1 MLSFGLQKYYFS
13 MNFNKFFSPFLK
25 KVVFLQ
31 KIIITVYMKKVIILL
46 VAAAMLT
53 TGCKKKQEFDNVIG
67 KPDVSVENGRFTPE
81 IMWKLGKMGEF
92 TVSPDGTLLVY
103 ANTYYSISQNKGN
116 AELYLVN
123 LKEGN
128 HAVRLT
134 NTPESEFNPAWL
146 DDNTLLFARGN
157 NIVSMKV
164 NNQSETVLAT
174 VESGLEGFK
183 ISPKGDQIL
192 YISDLPVQRPDNIDK
207 LYSGLDK
214 TTGRIN
220 EDLMY
225 RHWDSW
231 VDEYP
236 HIFLAPLTPKAVNI
250 DAAVDVIGD
259 KPYECPMR
267 PWGGIEQF
275 NFSPDGSRIAYTC
288 RPKTGKDYA
297 LSTNSD
303 IYIYTIADGS
313 TVNISEGIMGYDQ
326 NPVFSHDGK
335 KIAWES
341 MEHDGY
347 ESDKLRL
354 MVLDF
359 ATNQRTD
366 YTADFD
372 YGVSGI
378 SWSNDDSQLVAV
390 VMYRGMNEIFAF
402 DLNSKSIRQVTK
414 GCHDINGFVLQGND
428 IYANEVSMQ
437 HPSEVFHYTLDKT
450 EQQGSQ
456 ITSINTEVLSQVRMG
471 RTEECWIPTSDG
483 KEMLVWLIYPYD
495 YDSTKTYPAL
505 LFCEGGPQSMVSQFW
520 STRWNF
526 EVMSGAGYFVI
537 APNRRGC
544 PGFGTAWCEEISG
557 DYGGLCMKDY
567 MTATD
572 YFAKN
577 KPQIDPERIGAC
589 GASFGAYSIYWLA
602 GHNENHR
609 FKAFLAHNGMFN
621 FEQQCLETEEYWFT
635 NWDLGGPYWVKN
647 AKTAHSYA
655 NSPHLFVDKWNT
667 PICVVHSE
675 FDFRIVASQ
684 GMAAYNAAKLRGLE
698 ARYLYFPDETHWVL
712 RPQNSLLW
720 HRNFIDWFDKYLK
733 K

>member
-1 MLSFGLQKYYFS
+1 
-13 MNFNKFFSPFLK
+13 
-25 KVVFLQ
+25 
-31 KIIITVYMKKVIILL
+31 MKKTIILL
-46 VAAAMLT
+46 SAALLVMV
-53 TGCKKKQEFDNVIG
+53 GCKREQTAEEDIIG
-67 KPDVSVENGRFTPE
+67 KPDVQVENGRFTPE
-81 IMWKLGKMGEF
+81 IMWQLGKMGEF
-92 TVSPDGTLLVY
+92 AVSPDGTKLVY
-103 ANTYYSISQNKGN
+103 ANTYYDVNKNKGN
-116 AELYLVN
+116 AELYLQT
-123 LKEGN
+123 LGTDAPAMAIT
-128 HAVRLT
+128 HTAQ
-134 NTPESEFNPAWL
+134 SEFNPVWA

-157 NIVSMKV
+157 EIISMDV
-164 NNQSETVLAT
+164 NSQKERVLAT
-174 VESGLEGFK
+174 IDNGLEGFK
-183 ISPKGDQIL
+183 LSPDGHQIV
-192 YISDLPVQRPDNIDK
+192 YISDLPVQRPDDLEK
-207 LYSGLDK
+207 LYAGLDK
-214 TTGRIN
+214 TSGRIN

-236 HIFLAPLTPKAVNI
+236 HIYLAAMQKDTLNTANAI
-250 DAAVDVIGD
+250 DIIGEEAF
-259 KPYECPMR
+259 ECPMR
-267 PWGGIEQF
+267 PWGGVEQY
-275 NFSPDGSRIAYTC
+275 NFSEDGTRIAYTC
-288 RPKTGKDYA
+288 RKKTGKDYA

-303 IYIYTIADGS
+303 IYVYTIASGE
-313 TVNISEGIMGYDQ
+313 TVNISDGIMGYDQ

-354 MVLDF
+354 MVYDF
-359 ATNQRTD
+359 STKEMTD

-378 SWSNDDSQLVAV
+378 TWSNDDSQLLAC

-402 DLNSKSIRQVTK
+402 DVKSKAIRQITK
-414 GCHDINGFVLQGND
+414 NYHDINGFTLHGND
-428 IYANEVSMQ
+428 IYANEVSIQ
-437 HPSEVFHYTLDKT
+437 HPSEVFHYTLADTNQTGKQVT
-450 EQQGSQ
+450 A
-456 ITSINTEVLSQVRMG
+456 INNDVLSQVRMG
-471 RTEECWIPTSDG
+471 KSEEHWIKTSDG

-544 PGFGTAWCEEISG
+544 PGFGTEWCEEISG

-572 YFAKN
+572 YFAQN
-577 KPQIDPERIGAC
+577 MPQIDAERIGAC

-621 FEQQCLETEEYWFT
+621 FQQQCLETEEYWFT
-635 NWDLGGPYWVKN
+635 NWDLGGPYWEKN

-655 NSPHLFVDKWNT
+655 NSPHLFVEKWNT

-684 GMAAYNAAKLRGLE
+684 GMAAYNAAKLRGLD

-712 RPQNSLLW
+712 QPQNSLLW

>member
-1 MLSFGLQKYYFS
+1 
-13 MNFNKFFSPFLK
+13 
-25 KVVFLQ
+25 
-31 KIIITVYMKKVIILL
+31 MKKSFILL
-46 VAAAMLT
+46 AAAVLIMV
-53 TGCKKKQEFDNVIG
+53 GCKQQTTDENVIG
-67 KPDVSVENGRFTPE
+67 KPEVTVENGRFTPE

-92 TVSPDGTLLVY
+92 AVSPDGTKLVY
-103 ANTYYSISQNKGN
+103 ANTYYDIEQNKGN
-116 AELYLVN
+116 AELYLQ
-123 LKEGN
+123 ETGSE
-128 HAVRLT
+128 AAATRLT
-134 NTPESEFNPAWL
+134 TTAQSEFNPVWL

-157 NIVSMKV
+157 EIVSMNV
-164 NNQSETVLAT
+164 NKKSEKVLAT
-174 VESGLEGFK
+174 IENGLEGFK
-183 ISPKGDQIL
+183 VSPDGNQIV
-192 YISDLPVQRPDNIDK
+192 YISDIPVKRSENLDK
-207 LYSGLDK
+207 LYDGLDQ

-236 HIFLAPLTPKAVNI
+236 HIYLASFQKGLI
-250 DAAVDVIGD
+250 DTENAVDIIGD
-259 KPYECPMR
+259 SPFECPMR
-267 PWGGIEQF
+267 PWGGVEQY
-275 NFSPDGSRIAYTC
+275 NFSDDGTRIAYTC
-288 RPKTGKDYA
+288 RKKTGKDYA

-303 IYIYTIADGS
+303 IYVYTIVSGE

-326 NPVFSHDGK
+326 NPVFSHDGT

-354 MVLDF
+354 MVYDF
-359 ATNQRTD
+359 GTGEKTD

-372 YGVSGI
+372 YSVSGI
-378 SWSNDDSQLVAV
+378 TWSDDNKQLLAV
-390 VMYRGMNEIFAF
+390 VMYRGMNEIFSF
-402 DLNSKSIRQVTK
+402 DVATKAIRQVTK
-414 GCHDINGFVLQGND
+414 DYHDINGFVLNGSK
-428 IYANEVSMQ
+428 IYANEVSIQ
-437 HPSEVFHYTLDKT
+437 HPSEVYSYDMNGT
-450 EQQGSQ
+450 EQKGVQL
-456 ITSINTEVLSQVRMG
+456 TNINNDVLSQVRMG
-471 RTEECWIPTSDG
+471 KTEEHWIKTTDG
-483 KEMLVWLIYPYD
+483 KDMLVWLIYPYD

-544 PGFGTAWCEEISG
+544 PGFGTEWCEEISG

-567 MTATD
+567 MSATD
-572 YFAKN
+572 YFAQM
-577 KPQIDPERIGAC
+577 PQIDAERIGAC

-655 NSPHLFVDKWNT
+655 NSPHLFVEKWNT

-684 GMAAYNAAKLRGLE
+684 GMAAYNAAKLRGLD

-733 K
+733 

>member
-1 MLSFGLQKYYFS
+1 
-13 MNFNKFFSPFLK
+13 
-25 KVVFLQ
+25 
-31 KIIITVYMKKVIILL
+31 MKKSFILL
-46 VAAAMLT
+46 AAAVLIMV
-53 TGCKKKQEFDNVIG
+53 GCKQKTTDENVIG
-67 KPDVSVENGRFTPE
+67 KPEVTVENGRFTPE

-92 TVSPDGTLLVY
+92 AVSPDGTKLVY
-103 ANTYYSISQNKGN
+103 ANTYYDIEQNKGN
-116 AELYLVN
+116 AELYLQ
-123 LKEGN
+123 ETGSE
-128 HAVRLT
+128 AAATRLT
-134 NTPESEFNPAWL
+134 TTAQSEFNPVWL

-157 NIVSMKV
+157 EIVSMDV
-164 NNQSETVLAT
+164 NKKSEKVLAT
-174 VESGLEGFK
+174 IENGLEGFK
-183 ISPKGDQIL
+183 VSPDGNQIV
-192 YISDLPVQRPDNIDK
+192 YISDIPVKRSENLDK
-207 LYSGLDK
+207 LYDGLDQ

-236 HIFLAPLTPKAVNI
+236 HIYLASFQKGLI
-250 DAAVDVIGD
+250 DTENAVDIIGD
-259 KPYECPMR
+259 SPFECPMR
-267 PWGGIEQF
+267 PWGGVEQY
-275 NFSPDGSRIAYTC
+275 NFSDDGTRIAYTC
-288 RPKTGKDYA
+288 RKKTGKDYA

-303 IYIYTIADGS
+303 IYVYTIVSGE

-326 NPVFSHDGK
+326 NPVFSHDGT

-354 MVLDF
+354 MVYDF
-359 ATNQRTD
+359 GTGEKTD

-372 YGVSGI
+372 YSVSGI
-378 SWSNDDSQLVAV
+378 TWSDDNKQLLAV
-390 VMYRGMNEIFAF
+390 VMYRGMNEIFSF
-402 DLNSKSIRQVTK
+402 DVATKAIRQVTK
-414 GCHDINGFVLQGND
+414 DYHDINGFVLNGSK
-428 IYANEVSMQ
+428 IYANEVSIQ
-437 HPSEVFHYTLDKT
+437 HPSEVYSYDMNGT
-450 EQQGSQ
+450 EQKGVQL
-456 ITSINTEVLSQVRMG
+456 TNINNEVLSQVRMG
-471 RTEECWIPTSDG
+471 KTEEHWINTTDG
-483 KEMLVWLIYPYD
+483 KDMLVWLIYPYD

-544 PGFGTAWCEEISG
+544 PGFGTEWCEEISG

-567 MTATD
+567 MSATD
-572 YFAKN
+572 YFAQM
-577 KPQIDPERIGAC
+577 PQIDAERIGAC

-655 NSPHLFVDKWNT
+655 NSPHLFVEKWNT

-684 GMAAYNAAKLRGLE
+684 GMAAYNAAKLRGLD

-733 K
+733 

>member
-1 MLSFGLQKYYFS
+1 M
-13 MNFNKFFSPFLK
+13 
-25 KVVFLQ
+25 V
-31 KIIITVYMKKVIILL
+31 
-46 VAAAMLT
+46 
-53 TGCKKKQEFDNVIG
+53 GCKQKQEQETVIG
-67 KPDVSVENGRFTPE
+67 RPSVSVQDGRFTPE
-81 IMWKLGKMGEF
+81 LMWKLGKMGEF
-92 TVSPDGTLLVY
+92 ALSPDGSKIVY
-103 ANTYYSISQNKGN
+103 ANTYYDMAQNKGN
-116 AELYLVN
+116 AELYLIATSG
-123 LKEGN
+123 ET
-128 HAVRLT
+128 HEVRLT
-134 NTPESEFNPAWL
+134 NTSQGEYNPVWL
-146 DDNTLLFARGN
+146 DASTLLFARGN
-157 NIVSMKV
+157 DIVSIDIDSKA
-164 NNQSETVLAT
+164 EKVLAT
-174 VESGLEGFK
+174 VEGGLEGFK
-183 ISPKGDQIL
+183 LSPDGKYIL
-192 YISDLPVQRPDNIDK
+192 YISDLPVRRTDEINK
-207 LYSGLDK
+207 LYAGLDQ

-225 RHWDSW
+225 RHWDNW

-236 HIFLAPLTPKAVNI
+236 HIFLAPLSESKV
-250 DAAVDVIGD
+250 DLEKAVDVIGNNAF
-259 KPYECPMR
+259 ECPMR
-267 PWGGIEQF
+267 PWGGVEQF
-275 NFSPDGSRIAYTC
+275 NFSPDGKTIAYTC
-288 RPKTGKDYA
+288 RKKTGKDYS

-303 IYIYTIADGS
+303 IYVYTIADGK
-313 TVNISEGIMGYDQ
+313 TVNVSEGIMGYDQ

-335 KIAWES
+335 KLAWES

-354 MVLDF
+354 MVYDF
-359 ATNQRTD
+359 ATGTKTD
-366 YTADFD
+366 YTEAFD
-372 YGVSGI
+372 YGVSSI
-378 SWSNDDSQLVAV
+378 SWSDDDAQLLAV
-390 VMYRGMNEIFAF
+390 VMYRGTNEIFAF
-402 DLNSKSIRQVTK
+402 DVASKAVRQVTK
-414 GCHDINGFVLQGND
+414 ACHDINGFTLKGND

-437 HPSEVFHYTLDKT
+437 HPAEIFRYTVADTNQAGAQLT
-450 EQQGSQ
+450 N
-456 ITSINTEVLSQVRMG
+456 INTEVLSLVRMG
-471 RTEECWIPTSDG
+471 RTEEHWIPTADG

-495 YDSTKTYPAL
+495 YDSTKIYPAL

-557 DYGGLCMKDY
+557 DYGGLCMQDY

-577 KPQIDPERIGAC
+577 MPQIDADHIGAC

-635 NWDLGGPYWVKN
+635 NWDLGGPYWEKN

-655 NSPHLFVDKWNT
+655 NSPHRFVDRWNT

-684 GMAAYNAAKLRGLE
+684 GMAAYNAAKLRGIE

-733 K
+733 

>member
-1 MLSFGLQKYYFS
+1 
-13 MNFNKFFSPFLK
+13 
-25 KVVFLQ
+25 
-31 KIIITVYMKKVIILL
+31 MKKVTIIL
-46 VAAAMLT
+46 AAVMLLMA
-53 TGCKKKQEFDNVIG
+53 GCKQKEEPENIIG
-67 KPDVSVENGRFTPE
+67 RPSVSVQNGRFTPE
-81 IMWKLGKMGEF
+81 LMWKLGKMGEYAL
-92 TVSPDGTLLVY
+92 SPDGKQIAYTTTFY
-103 ANTYYSISQNKGN
+103 DMSQNKGN
-116 AELYLVN
+116 AEVYLIPT
-123 LKEGN
+123 EGK
-128 HAVRLT
+128 AQPIRLT
-134 NTPESEFNPAWL
+134 NTSQSEFNPIWVDAS
-146 DDNTLLFARGN
+146 TLLFARGN
-157 NIVSMKV
+157 DIVSMNV
-164 NNQSETVLAT
+164 NNKSEKVLAT
-174 VESGLEGFK
+174 VEGGLEGFK
-183 ISPKGDQIL
+183 VSPNGNQIL
-192 YISDLPVQRPDNIDK
+192 YISDLPVQRPDEINN
-207 LYSGLDK
+207 LYAGLDQ

-225 RHWDSW
+225 RHWDNW
-231 VDEYP
+231 VDEFP
-236 HIFLAPLTPKAVNI
+236 HIFLAPLSDNKVDLEKAI
-250 DAAVDVIGD
+250 DVIGNNAF
-259 KPYECPMR
+259 ECPMR

-275 NFSPDGSRIAYTC
+275 NFSPDGKTIAYTC
-288 RPKTGKDYA
+288 RKKTGKDYS

-303 IYIYTIADGS
+303 IYLYNIATGE
-313 TVNISEGIMGYDQ
+313 TANLSEGIMGYDQ

-335 KIAWES
+335 KLAWES

-354 MVLDF
+354 MVYDF
-359 ATNQRTD
+359 ATGTKTD
-366 YTADFD
+366 YTEAFD
-372 YGVSGI
+372 YGVSSI
-378 SWSNDDSQLVAV
+378 NWTDDDAQILAV
-390 VMYRGMNEIFAF
+390 VMYRGTNEVFAF
-402 DLNSKSIRQVTK
+402 DVNSKAIRQVTK
-414 GCHDINGFVLQGND
+414 DCHDINGFTLHGED

-437 HPSEVFHYTLDKT
+437 HPAEIYHYTVNDT
-450 EQQGSQ
+450 NQQGTQ
-456 ITSINTEVLSQVRMG
+456 LTQINTEVLSLIKMG
-471 RTEECWIPTSDG
+471 RTEPYWIPTVDG

-572 YFAKN
+572 YFAQN
-577 KPQIDPERIGAC
+577 MPQIDPERIGAC

-635 NWDLGGPYWVKN
+635 NWDLGGPYWEKN

-684 GMAAYNAAKLRGLE
+684 GMAAYNAAKLRGLD
-698 ARYLYFPDETHWVL
+698 ARYLYFPDENHWVL
-712 RPQNSLLW
+712 KPQNSLLW
-720 HRNFIDWFDKYLK
+720 HRNFIDWFGKYLK
-733 K
+733 SEAEN

>member
-1 MLSFGLQKYYFS
+1 
-13 MNFNKFFSPFLK
+13 
-25 KVVFLQ
+25 
-31 KIIITVYMKKVIILL
+31 MKKNVIILA
-46 VAAAMLT
+46 VIMWVMV
-53 TGCKKKQEFDNVIG
+53 GCKQNQEEYTKLIG
-67 KPDVSVENGRFTPE
+67 RSAVSVGDGHFTPE
-81 IMWKLGKMGEF
+81 LMWKLGKMGEF
-92 TVSPDGTLLVY
+92 AVNQNGSQIAFTT
-103 ANTYYSISQNKGN
+103 TYYDMAQNKGN
-116 AELYLVN
+116 AEVYMIPSCGA
-123 LKEGN
+123 EE
-128 HAVRLT
+128 AIRLT
-134 NTPESEFNPAWL
+134 NTEQNEFNPVWL
-146 DDNTLLFARGN
+146 NPYTLLFARGED
-157 NIVSMKV
+157 IISMDVKSKTEKV
-164 NNQSETVLAT
+164 VAT
-174 VESGLEGFK
+174 IKNGLEGFK
-183 ISPKGDQIL
+183 VSPDGTQII
-192 YISDLPVQRPDNIDK
+192 YISLLPVKRAGHIDS
-207 LYSGLDK
+207 LYAGLGQ

-236 HIFLAPLTPKAVNI
+236 HIYLAPIKNGK
-250 DAAVDVIGD
+250 VDLGNSVDIIGTEA
-259 KPYECPMR
+259 YECPMR

-288 RPKTGKDYA
+288 RKKTGKDYS

-303 IYIYTIADGS
+303 IYVYTVGS
-313 TVNISEGIMGYDQ
+313 GETVNISEGIMGYDQ
-326 NPVFSHDGK
+326 NPVFSHDGSK
-335 KIAWES
+335 LAWES
-341 MEHDGY
+341 MERDGY

-354 MVLDF
+354 MVYDF
-359 ATNQRTD
+359 ATGTKTD
-366 YTADFD
+366 YTESFD
-372 YGVSGI
+372 YGVSNI
-378 SWSNDDSQLVAV
+378 RWSDDDDLLLAA
-390 VMYRGMNEIFAF
+390 VMYRGTNEIFSFNVKNKAV
-402 DLNSKSIRQVTK
+402 RQVTK
-414 GCHDINGFVLQGND
+414 DIHDINGFSLHGNH

-437 HPSEVFHYTLDKT
+437 HPSEIFHYDVNDTNQTGMQLTHINSDVLGMVKMGHT
-450 EQQGSQ
+450 EPH
-456 ITSINTEVLSQVRMG
+456 
-471 RTEECWIPTSDG
+471 WIPTHDG
-483 KEMLVWLIYPYD
+483 KEMLVWLIYPFN

-577 KPQIDPERIGAC
+577 MPQIDAERIGAC
-589 GASFGAYSIYWLA
+589 GASFGGYSIYWLA

-635 NWDLGGPYWVKN
+635 NWDLGGPYWEKN

-655 NSPHLFVDKWNT
+655 NSPHLFVDRWNT

-675 FDFRIVASQ
+675 YDFRIVASQ

-698 ARYLYFPDETHWVL
+698 ARYLYFPDESHWVL

-720 HRNFIDWFDKYLK
+720 HRNFIDWFDRYLK
-733 K
+733 

>member
-1 MLSFGLQKYYFS
+1 
-13 MNFNKFFSPFLK
+13 
-25 KVVFLQ
+25 
-31 KIIITVYMKKVIILL
+31 MKKTLILL
-46 VAAAMLT
+46 ASALLLVV
-53 TGCKKKQEFDNVIG
+53 GCKKSEPVVEDELIG
-67 KPDVSVENGRFTPE
+67 KPIVTVENGRFTPE

-92 TVSPDGTLLVY
+92 AVSPNGKMLVY
-103 ANTYYSISQNKGN
+103 ANTYYDIEKNKGN
-116 AELYLVN
+116 AELYLMEVGVG
-123 LKEGN
+123 LPPM
-128 HAVRLT
+128 RIT
-134 NTPESEFNPAWL
+134 NTPESEFNPVWL
-146 DDNTLLFARGN
+146 NDGTLLFARGN
-157 NIVSMKV
+157 SIVSMNIEKK
-164 NNQSETVLAT
+164 SETVIGT
-174 VESGLEGFK
+174 IETGLEGFK
-183 ISPKGDQIL
+183 VSPDGSQIV
-192 YISDLPVQRPDNIDK
+192 YISDLPVQRPDDINR
-207 LYSGLDK
+207 LYAGLDK

-225 RHWDSW
+225 RHWDQW

-236 HIFLAPLTPKAVNI
+236 HIYLASFQKGL
-250 DAAVDVIGD
+250 VDVENAIDIIG
-259 KPYECPMR
+259 KEPFECPMR
-267 PWGGIEQF
+267 PWGGVEQF
-275 NFSPDGSRIAYTC
+275 NFSQDGTRIAYTC
-288 RPKTGKDYA
+288 RKKAGKDYA

-303 IYIYTIADGS
+303 IYVYTIVSGQ

-354 MVLDF
+354 MVYDF
-359 ATNQRTD
+359 ETGEKTD

-378 SWSNDDSQLVAV
+378 TWSDDDKQLLAV
-390 VMYRGMNEIFAF
+390 VMYRGMNEIFSF
-402 DLNSKSIRQVTK
+402 DVTTKAIRQVSK
-414 GCHDINGFVLQGND
+414 DYHDINGFALHGND
-428 IYANEVSMQ
+428 IYANEVSIQ
-437 HPSEVFHYTLDKT
+437 HPAEIFHYKMNDTVQKG
-450 EQQGSQ
+450 EQ
-456 ITSINTEVLSQVRMG
+456 ITSINKEVLSKVRMG
-471 RTEECWIPTSDG
+471 KTEEHWIKTVDG

-572 YFAKN
+572 YFAQN
-577 KPQIDPERIGAC
+577 MPQIDAERIGAC

-635 NWDLGGPYWVKN
+635 NWDLGGPYWEKN

-655 NSPHLFVDKWNT
+655 NSPHRFVDKWNT

-684 GMAAYNAAKLRGLE
+684 GMAAYNAAKLRGLD

-712 RPQNSLLW
+712 HPQNSILW

>member
-1 MLSFGLQKYYFS
+1 
-13 MNFNKFFSPFLK
+13 
-25 KVVFLQ
+25 
-31 KIIITVYMKKVIILL
+31 MKKVLILF
-46 VAAAMLT
+46 AAALMLT

-67 KPDVSVENGRFTPE
+67 KPDVKVEDGRFTPE

-92 TVSPDGTLLVY
+92 AVSPDGSQLVY
-103 ANTYYSISQNKGN
+103 TNTYYSISQNKGN

-123 LKEGN
+123 LKDEGKT
-128 HAVRLT
+128 VRLT
-134 NTPESEFNPAWL
+134 NTPESEFNPVWL
-146 DDNTLLFARGN
+146 DDNTILFARGSS
-157 NIVSMKV
+157 IVSMKIDK
-164 NNQSETVLAT
+164 QSEKVLAT

-183 ISPKGDQIL
+183 ISPKGDRIL
-192 YISDLPVQRPDNIDK
+192 YISDLPVQRPADIDK
-207 LYSGLDK
+207 LYSGLDQ

-236 HIFLAPLTPKAVNI
+236 HIFLAPLSAKAVDL

-267 PWGGIEQF
+267 PWGGVEQF
-275 NFSPDGSRIAYTC
+275 NFSPDGTRIAYTC
-288 RPKTGKDYA
+288 RAKTGKDYA

-303 IYIYTIADGS
+303 IYVYTIADGK

-326 NPVFSHDGK
+326 NPVFSHDGT

-378 SWSNDDSQLVAV
+378 SWSDDDSQLAAV

-402 DLNSKSIRQVTK
+402 DVAAKTVRKVTK
-414 GCHDINGFVLQGND
+414 GCHDINGFTLHGND

-437 HPSEVFHYTLDKT
+437 HPSEIFHYQLDKT

-456 ITSINTEVLSQVRMG
+456 VTAINNDVLSQVRMG

-572 YFAKN
+572 YFAQN

-635 NWDLGGPYWVKN
+635 NWDLGGPYWEKN

-684 GMAAYNAAKLRGLE
+684 GMAAYNAAKLRGLD

-733 K
+733 APATQSDAK

>member
-1 MLSFGLQKYYFS
+1 MR
-13 MNFNKFFSPFLK
+13 
-25 KVVFLQ
+25 
-31 KIIITVYMKKVIILL
+31 KIVIIL
-46 VAAAMLT
+46 AAAMLVMA
-53 TGCKKKQEFDNVIG
+53 GCKKKQESESIIG
-67 KPDVSVENGRFTPE
+67 RPSVTVQDGRFTPE
-81 IMWKLGKMGEF
+81 LMWKLGKMGEYAL
-92 TVSPDGTLLVY
+92 SPDGSKIAYTTTFY
-103 ANTYYSISQNKGN
+103 DMAQNKGN
-116 AELYLVN
+116 AEIYLIPTDG
-123 LKEGN
+123 KSE
-128 HAVRLT
+128 AMRLT
-134 NTPESEFNPAWL
+134 NTSQSEFNPVWL
-146 DDNTLLFARGN
+146 NASTLLFARGN
-157 NIVSMKV
+157 DICSIDIDSKA
-164 NNQSETVLAT
+164 EKVLAT
-174 VESGLEGFK
+174 IESGLEGFK
-183 ISPKGDQIL
+183 VSPDGTQIL
-192 YISDLPVQRPDNIDK
+192 YISDLPVRRPDDINK
-207 LYSGLDK
+207 LYTGLDQ

-225 RHWDSW
+225 RHWDNW

-236 HIFLAPLTPKAVNI
+236 HIFLTSLQNGKVDVEKAL
-250 DAAVDVIGD
+250 DVIGNNAF
-259 KPYECPMR
+259 ECPMR
-267 PWGGIEQF
+267 PWGGVEQF
-275 NFSPDGSRIAYTC
+275 NFSPDGKHIAYTC
-288 RPKTGKDYA
+288 RKKTGKEYS

-303 IYIYTIADGS
+303 IYVYTIATGE
-313 TVNISEGIMGYDQ
+313 TVNLSEGIMGYDQ
-326 NPVFSHDGK
+326 NPVFSHDGTK
-335 KIAWES
+335 LAWES

-354 MVLDF
+354 MVYDF
-359 ATNQRTD
+359 ATGTKTD
-366 YTADFD
+366 YTEAFD
-372 YGVSGI
+372 YGVSSI
-378 SWSNDDSQLVAV
+378 SWSDDDAQMLAV
-390 VMYRGMNEIFAF
+390 VMYRGTNEIFAF
-402 DLNSKSIRQVTK
+402 DVASKAIRQVTK
-414 GCHDINGFVLQGND
+414 GTHDINGFTLSGND

-437 HPSEVFHYTLDKT
+437 HSSEIFHYTLADT
-450 EQQGSQ
+450 NQAGTQL
-456 ITSINTEVLSQVRMG
+456 TNINTEVLSLVRMG
-471 RTEECWIPTSDG
+471 RTEPHWIPTSDG
-483 KEMLVWLIYPYD
+483 KEMLVWLIYPFN

-544 PGFGTAWCEEISG
+544 PGFGTEWCEEISG

-572 YFAKN
+572 YFAQN
-577 KPQIDPERIGAC
+577 MPQIDAERIGAC

-635 NWDLGGPYWVKN
+635 NWDLGGPYWEKN

-655 NSPHLFVDKWNT
+655 NSPHLFVDRWNT

-684 GMAAYNAAKLRGLE
+684 GMAAYNAAKLRGLDT
-698 ARYLYFPDETHWVL
+698 RYLYFPDETHWVL

-733 K
+733 

>member
-1 MLSFGLQKYYFS
+1 
-13 MNFNKFFSPFLK
+13 
-25 KVVFLQ
+25 
-31 KIIITVYMKKVIILL
+31 MKKIVIIL
-46 VAAAMLT
+46 AAVMLLT
-53 TGCKKKQEFDNVIG
+53 AGCKKKQEQESIIG
-67 KPDVSVENGRFTPE
+67 RPAVSVQDGRFTPE
-81 IMWKLGKMGEF
+81 LMWKLGKMGEYAL
-92 TVSPDGTLLVY
+92 SPDGSTIAY
-103 ANTYYSISQNKGN
+103 TTTFYDMAQNKGN
-116 AELYLVN
+116 AEIYLIPTDG
-123 LKEGN
+123 KTE
-128 HAVRLT
+128 AMRLT
-134 NTPESEFNPAWL
+134 NTSQSEFNPVWIDAS
-146 DDNTLLFARGN
+146 TLLFARGN
-157 NIVSMKV
+157 DIVSIDINGKA
-164 NNQSETVLAT
+164 EKVLAT
-174 VESGLEGFK
+174 IEGGLEGFK
-183 ISPKGDQIL
+183 ISPDGTQIL
-192 YISDLPVQRPDNIDK
+192 YISDLPVRRPDDINK
-207 LYSGLDK
+207 LYVGLDQ

-225 RHWDSW
+225 RHWDNW

-236 HIFLAPLTPKAVNI
+236 HIFLASLDNKVDI
-250 DAAVDVIGD
+250 DNAVDVIGNNA
-259 KPYECPMR
+259 YECPMR
-267 PWGGIEQF
+267 PWGGVEQF
-275 NFSPDGSRIAYTC
+275 NFSPDGKRIAYTC
-288 RPKTGKDYA
+288 RKKTGKDYS

-303 IYIYTIADGS
+303 IYVYTIATGE
-313 TVNISEGIMGYDQ
+313 TVNVSEGIMGYDQ
-326 NPVFSHDGK
+326 NPVFSHDGTRL
-335 KIAWES
+335 AWES

-354 MVLDF
+354 MVYDF
-359 ATNQRTD
+359 ANGTKTD
-366 YTADFD
+366 YTEAFD
-372 YGVSGI
+372 YGVSSI
-378 SWSNDDSQLVAV
+378 SWSDDDSQLAAV
-390 VMYRGMNEIFAF
+390 VMYRGTNEIFAF
-402 DLNSKSIRQVTK
+402 DVATKAIRQVTK
-414 GCHDINGFVLQGND
+414 GIHDINGFTLSGND

-437 HPSEVFHYTLDKT
+437 HPAEIFRYTLADT
-450 EQQGSQ
+450 NQTGSQ
-456 ITSINTEVLSQVRMG
+456 LTNINTEVLSLVHMG
-471 RTEECWIPTSDG
+471 RTEPYWIPTSDG
-483 KEMLVWLIYPYD
+483 KEMLVWLIYPFD

-572 YFAKN
+572 YFAN
-577 KPQIDPERIGAC
+577 NMPQIDADRIGAC

-602 GHNENHR
+602 GHNDNHR

-635 NWDLGGPYWVKN
+635 NWDLGGPYWEKN

-655 NSPHLFVDKWNT
+655 NSPHLFVDRWNT

-733 K
+733 

>member
-1 MLSFGLQKYYFS
+1 MR
-13 MNFNKFFSPFLK
+13 
-25 KVVFLQ
+25 
-31 KIIITVYMKKVIILL
+31 KIVIIL
-46 VAAAMLT
+46 AAAMLVMA
-53 TGCKKKQEFDNVIG
+53 GCKKKQESESIIG
-67 KPDVSVENGRFTPE
+67 RPSVSVQDGRFTPE
-81 IMWKLGKMGEF
+81 LMWKLGKMGEYAL
-92 TVSPDGTLLVY
+92 SPDGSKIAYTTTFY
-103 ANTYYSISQNKGN
+103 DMAQNKGN
-116 AELYLVN
+116 AEIYLIPTDG
-123 LKEGN
+123 KSE
-128 HAVRLT
+128 AMRLT
-134 NTPESEFNPAWL
+134 NTSQSEFNPVWL
-146 DDNTLLFARGN
+146 NASTLLFARGN
-157 NIVSMKV
+157 DICSIDIDSKAEKV
-164 NNQSETVLAT
+164 LGTI
-174 VESGLEGFK
+174 ESGLEGFK
-183 ISPKGDQIL
+183 VSPDGTQIL
-192 YISDLPVQRPDNIDK
+192 YISDLPVRRPDDINK
-207 LYSGLDK
+207 LYTGLDQ

-225 RHWDSW
+225 RHWDNW

-236 HIFLAPLTPKAVNI
+236 HIFLASLQNGKVDVEKAL
-250 DAAVDVIGD
+250 DVIGNNAF
-259 KPYECPMR
+259 ECPMR
-267 PWGGIEQF
+267 PWGGVEQF
-275 NFSPDGSRIAYTC
+275 NFSPDGKHIAYTC
-288 RPKTGKDYA
+288 RKKTGKEYS

-303 IYIYTIADGS
+303 IYVYTIATGE
-313 TVNISEGIMGYDQ
+313 TVNLSEGIMGYDQ
-326 NPVFSHDGK
+326 NPVFSHDGTK
-335 KIAWES
+335 LAWES

-354 MVLDF
+354 MVYDF
-359 ATNQRTD
+359 ATGTKTD
-366 YTADFD
+366 YTEAFD
-372 YGVSGI
+372 YGVSSI
-378 SWSNDDSQLVAV
+378 SWSDDDAQMLAV
-390 VMYRGMNEIFAF
+390 VMYRGTNEIFAF
-402 DLNSKSIRQVTK
+402 DVASKAIRQVTK
-414 GCHDINGFVLQGND
+414 GTHDINGFSLSGND

-437 HPSEVFHYTLDKT
+437 HPSEIFHYTLADT
-450 EQQGSQ
+450 NQAGTQL
-456 ITSINTEVLSQVRMG
+456 TNINTEVLSLVRMG
-471 RTEECWIPTSDG
+471 RTEPHWIPTSDG
-483 KEMLVWLIYPYD
+483 KEMLVWLIYPFN

-544 PGFGTAWCEEISG
+544 PGFGTEWCEEISG

-572 YFAKN
+572 YFAQN
-577 KPQIDPERIGAC
+577 MPQIDAERIGAC

-635 NWDLGGPYWVKN
+635 NWDLGGPYWEKN

-655 NSPHLFVDKWNT
+655 NSPHLFVDRWNT

-684 GMAAYNAAKLRGLE
+684 GMAAYNAAKLRGLD

-733 K
+733 

>member
-1 MLSFGLQKYYFS
+1 MQNRNFG
-13 MNFNKFFSPFLK
+13 FFYEK
-25 KVVFLQ
+25 H
-31 KIIITVYMKKVIILL
+31 KIKIHKMKKSFILL
-46 VAAAMLT
+46 ASALLLMA
-53 TGCKKKQEFDNVIG
+53 GCKKAEEAEEIIG
-67 KPDVSVENGRFTPE
+67 KPIANIENGRFTPGL
-81 IMWKLGKMGEF
+81 MWQLGKMGEF
-92 TVSPDGTLLVY
+92 AVSPDGSMVVY
-103 ANTYYSISQNKGN
+103 ANTYYDMQKNKGN
-116 AELYLVN
+116 AELYLQFT
-123 LKEGN
+123 EGTDP
-128 HAVRLT
+128 AIRIT
-134 NTPESEFNPAWL
+134 NTSKSEFNPVFI
-146 DDNTLLFARGN
+146 DNNTLLFARGN
-157 NIVSMKV
+157 EIVSMNLDSKA
-164 NNQSETVLAT
+164 ETVLAT
-174 VESGLEGFK
+174 IESGLEGFK
-183 ISPKGDQIL
+183 VSPDGKQII
-192 YISDLPVQRPDNIDK
+192 YISDIAVTRPDDIQPLFD
-207 LYSGLDK
+207 GLDQ

-236 HIFLAPLTPKAVNI
+236 HIFLAPLDAKHI
-250 DAAVDVIGD
+250 DLASAIDIVGADNAF
-259 KPYECPMR
+259 ECPMR
-267 PWGGIEQF
+267 PWGGVEQF
-275 NFSPDGSRIAYTC
+275 NFSADGSRIAYTC
-288 RPKTGKDYA
+288 RKKTGIDYSQ
-297 LSTNSD
+297 STNSD
-303 IYIYTIADGS
+303 IFVYTIANGQ
-313 TVNISEGIMGYDQ
+313 TINISEGIMGYDQ
-326 NPVFSHDGK
+326 NPVFSHDGSR
-335 KIAWES
+335 IAWES

-354 MVLDF
+354 MVYDF
-359 ATNQRTD
+359 KSGTRTD
-366 YTADFD
+366 YTEDFD
-372 YGVSGI
+372 YGVSNI
-378 SWSNDDSQLVAV
+378 TWTDDDAQLLAV

-402 DLNSKSIRQVTK
+402 DCATKAIRQVSH
-414 GCHDINGFVLQGND
+414 GYHDINGFTLSGSD
-428 IYANEVSMQ
+428 IYATEVSIQ
-437 HPSEVFHYTLDKT
+437 HPAEIFRYTLADSM
-450 EQQGSQ
+450 QQGAQ
-456 ITSINTEVLSQVRMG
+456 FTNINTEVLSQVRMG
-471 RTEECWIPTSDG
+471 KVEENWVKTVDG

-537 APNRRGC
+537 APNRRGV

-567 MTATD
+567 MAATD
-572 YFAKN
+572 YFAQN
-577 KPQIDPERIGAC
+577 MPQIDAERIGAC

-655 NSPHLFVDKWNT
+655 NSPHLFVEKWNT

-684 GMAAYNAAKLRGLE
+684 GMAAYNAAKLRGLD

-712 RPQNSLLW
+712 HPQNSLLW
-720 HRNFIDWFDKYLK
+720 HRNFIDWFDKYLQK
-733 K
+733 